1 MRGLREQTV
10 ETFRNILK
18 DIDCQEHRV
27 DLNFNRLPKEKQ
39 PDVRDYYDNI
49 RRCFSDIRSDLKGNS
64 ATGAALRR
72 KCCKFG
78 MSHSAAGL
86 PLRGTFAD
94 NHLNKFRKNLG
105 I

>member
-1 MRGLREQTV
+1 MEINFDSLLKTA

-49 RRCFSDIRSDLKGNS
+49 RRCFSDIRSDLKGYAS
-64 ATGAALRR
+64 LVLEYELEKIAAATARTEDGQESEAS
-72 KCCKFG
+72 C
-78 MSHSAAGL
+78 
-86 PLRGTFAD
+86 
-94 NHLNKFRKNLG
+94 
-105 I
+105 